1 MRYLLIFL
9 ISASAMSCSKS
20 GKTSLEG
27 EREGRARWYSEQQV
41 SIGSVLFEQNCSECH
56 GSRAQG
62 KVANWKQKLAD
73 GSFPPP
79 PLNGSAHTWHH
90 ANSVLLQVINEG
102 GKAFGGK
109 MPAFQHVLDK
119 EEKLAVIAYFQ
130 NFWEDEI
137 YSQWEVM
144 GGTR

>member
-1 MRYLLIFL
+1 MRYFLIFL
-9 ISASAMSCSKS
+9 ISSFAMSCSKS
-20 GKTSLEG
+20 GKPSLGG
-27 EREGRARWYSEQQV
+27 ERESIARWYSEQQISNG
-41 SIGSVLFEQNCSECH
+41 SIVFEQNCSGCH
-56 GSRAQG
+56 GARAQG
-62 KVANWKQKLAD
+62 KVANWKQKLVD

-102 GKAFGGK
+102 GKAYSEK
-109 MPAFQHVLDK
+109 MPAFQHVLNK
-119 EEKLAVIAYFQ
+119 EEKLEVIAYFQ

-137 YSQWEVM
+137 YRQWEVM